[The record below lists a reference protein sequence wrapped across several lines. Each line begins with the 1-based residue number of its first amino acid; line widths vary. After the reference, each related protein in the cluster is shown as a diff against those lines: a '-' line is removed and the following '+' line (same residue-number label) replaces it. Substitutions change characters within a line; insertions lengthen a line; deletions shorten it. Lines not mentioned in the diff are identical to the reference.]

1 MIINKSKSLDS
12 QCDDGDLILI
22 SQICE
27 YRTTWKGIRKN
38 LSYFS
43 NTYWRNLYVF
53 ILNEYAIS
61 LTDINKYK
69 LKAKGQFISLEALIP
84 FDGFSDV
91 IEVIEIQGR
100 CLRVRSKVVGN
111 ECQSSNLDVHIG
123 IEM

>member
-43 NTYWRNLYVF
+43 NTYWRNLYVI

-69 LKAKGQFISLEALIP
+69 LKARGHTISLEDLIP
-84 FDGFSDV
+84 FRGVSDE

-100 CLRVRSKVVGN
+100 
-111 ECQSSNLDVHIG
+111 
-123 IEM
+123 

>member
-27 YRTTWKGIRKN
+27 YKTTWKGIRKN

-53 ILNEYAIS
+53 ILNEYSIS

-100 CLRVRSKVVGN
+100 
-111 ECQSSNLDVHIG
+111 
-123 IEM
+123 